1 VLFVSLLP
9 TDRRKKGV
17 DIRVLAAVMSSAW
30 ARTRSEATRAALR
43 SWRMNVNRLVIVV
56 QCVVDMGLDVESCI
70 YQ

>member
-1 VLFVSLLP
+1 M
-9 TDRRKKGV
+9 

>member
-1 VLFVSLLP
+1 MLFVSILP
-9 TDRRKKGV
+9 TGRQKRGT
-17 DIRVLAAVMSSAW
+17 DIRVLAAVMSRAW
-30 ARTRSEATRAALR
+30 AKTRREATRAALR